1 MLAKRHKNSRQRGAL
16 FVEAALVIPF
26 FIYLIINMI
35 YFGMLL
41 HDYMDL
47 NNMTRNAVRYAV
59 VEASG
64 DNIVDKTTSVKLYL
78 RKENADNRL
87 LIYKMHTSGVSN
99 ANPPAQLE
107 NAGGYVY
114 SNEDGDQVTVVLV
127 ADRDNE
133 NIPLLVD
140 AVIPQ
145 VISSSLAM
153 KLES

>member
-1 MLAKRHKNSRQRGAL
+1 MLAEGHKNSRQRGAL

-64 DNIVDKTTSVKLYL
+64 EISVVVDG
-78 RKENADNRL
+78 N
-87 LIYKMHTSGVSN
+87 H
-99 ANPPAQLE
+99 
-107 NAGGYVY
+107 Y
-114 SNEDGDQVTVVLV
+114 S
-127 ADRDNE
+127 
-133 NIPLLVD
+133 LLVD
-140 AVIPQ
+140 KKPVLWLRDRKDLIGN
-145 VISSSLAM
+145 VKDNKMIMIFYNRNGEIDCDVSSVEM
-153 KLES
+153 QY